1 MNSVRKQQHET
12 EVLIDSKPVEFI
24 HVLLI
29 DDDPAYRHLCQR
41 YLKKNHAINYEIVA
55 VSNATAGLSECQS
68 ASFDCLLIDYS
79 LPDISGTEV
88 IRSLSDLL
96 AEDAPP
102 TIILTAD
109 GGEAA
114 AAEALRAGAA
124 DFMPKRTISAQSLS
138 RAIENAV
145 EKKKLKNKVAA
156 RSRELQR
163 ANDQLQ
169 SRNDEI
175 QRFYHTVSHEVKTPL
190 AAAREFIA
198 IVLDGIAG
206 PVTEDQIEML
216 RHALDSCDQIT
227 SHFNDLIEMTRL
239 EAKKITMEKKME
251 SLDNIIIRCL
261 AAISSAVKTKN
272 IVLKKEIKAPLP
284 LMLMDSNRVIQVL
297 SNLLGNALKFTE
309 ENGKITLRIWHAI
322 ADGYVHIAV
331 ADTGRGISQNQ
342 LPHIFERLYQVENG
356 SDEFMGAGLGLGL
369 TIAKE
374 IVALHGGNIWA
385 ESVLGEGST
394 FTFRLPVA

>member
-1 MNSVRKQQHET
+1 LGE
-12 EVLIDSKPVEFI
+12 
-24 HVLLI
+24 
-29 DDDPAYRHLCQR
+29 Y
-41 YLKKNHAINYEIVA
+41 
-55 VSNATAGLSECQS
+55 
-68 ASFDCLLIDYS
+68 
-79 LPDISGTEV
+79 
-88 IRSLSDLL
+88 
-96 AEDAPP
+96 APP

-109 GGEAA
+109 GGETA

-145 EKKKLKNKVAA
+145 EKRKLKNKVAA

-169 SRNDEI
+169 SRNDE
-175 QRFYHTVSHEVKTPL
+175 RFYHTVSHEVKTPL
-190 AAAREFIA
+190 AATREFIA

-206 PVTEDQIEML
+206 PVTEDQTEML

-239 EAKKITMEKKME
+239 EAKKITMAKKME
-251 SLDNIIIRCL
+251 SLDNITTRCL
-261 AAISSAVKTKN
+261 AAVSSAVKTKN
-272 IVLKKEIKAPLP
+272 IVLKKEIQSSLP
-284 LMLMDSNRVIQVL
+284 LVFIDGNRVIQVL

-309 ENGKITLRIWHAI
+309 PNGKITLHIWHAL

-331 ADTGRGISQNQ
+331 VDTGRGISQEQ
-342 LPHIFERLYQVENG
+342 LPHIFERLYQVQNG

-369 TIAKE
+369 SIAKE